1 MYGCSLCSK
10 YPAENI
16 TGTTISGKTIF
27 GGSISIGNGNFTVSS
42 SGILTAQGATI
53 HGTIY
58 ADKIYTSTGELGGT
72 FNFDPPSTYYQS
84 IITSLSVKNG
94 VVVSAGSSTLP
105 SLIKTVYTTT
115 STSLSNKILTGIVTV
130 DGIVKS
136 VTSRDTGTDQSVTN
150 HPITGITV
158 SDGIVT
164 SLTSQSGAT
173 TLVSN
178 LPVTSIRV
186 DNGIVTSLDHPYS
199 VKSGTLSFKDYNGT
213 SHSITVDK
221 GIITAMS

>member
-1 MYGCSLCSK
+1 
-10 YPAENI
+10 
-16 TGTTISGKTIF
+16 
-27 GGSISIGNGNFTVSS
+27 
-42 SGILTAQGATI
+42 
-53 HGTIY
+53 
-58 ADKIYTSTGELGGT
+58 
-72 FNFDPPSTYYQS
+72 
-84 IITSLSVKNG
+84 
-94 VVVSAGSSTLP
+94 VSAGSSTLP